1 MKKYLIIF
9 LFISFS
15 SFDSYSQDLNK
26 SSNGYVEV
34 VEVELTKQ
42 EIYQKINEW
51 IAFNYKSAQDVIQLS
66 NFYRNID
73 DKIVVKGNYT
83 FQSGFE
89 DDGIYGVRTTL
100 TFSIR
105 DNKYKI
111 DLIPNSMFDKSNME
125 DVPLEGVTQFLK
137 NIPSFEEYRDILRKK
152 AISKLQK
159 PGLLFRYSKNRAI
172 KTVDKQ
178 QTPEVVASLYNQQKN
193 SFYNWNSSIMKIFKE
208 IKDYVNKSNDDDD
221 DDW

>member
-1 MKKYLIIF
+1 MKKKIILICLLF
-9 LFISFS
+9 LHNN
-15 SFDSYSQDLNK
+15 SYSQNLNK

-51 IAFNYKSAQDVIQLS
+51 IASNYKSAQDVIQLS
-66 NFYRNID
+66 KFYRYID
-73 DKIVVKGNYT
+73 DKIMVKGNYT

-100 TFSIR
+100 TFSFR

-125 DVPLEGVTQFLK
+125 DLPLEGMTQFFK
-137 NIPSFEEYRDILRKK
+137 NMPSFKEYKNVLRKNE
-152 AISKLQK
+152 ISRLQK
-159 PGLLFRYSKNRAI
+159 FRFSENRAS
-172 KTVDKQ
+172 KRVDKQ